1 MSLDFSLAQDHIEVD
16 KVLVKV
22 FDALNS
28 GDAELA
34 LKKLDLFWA
43 RLAVHIRAEHL
54 VLFPAVI
61 ETGSDVTEKV
71 IDLRNDHDFFMKELA
86 DLIKKL
92 RQATDGAEV
101 DLAATASR
109 LGIIKERL
117 EKHNRIEEDDI
128 YPLTASLDRKLFQ
141 QIDAQLQNLPARFV
155 TKDQ

>member
-34 LKKLDLFWA
+34 LKQLDLFWA

-54 VLFPAVI
+54 VLFPAFI
-61 ETGSDVTEKV
+61 ETGGDVTEKV

-86 DLIKKL
+86 DLVKKL

-101 DLAATASR
+101 DLAAIASR

-117 EKHNRIEEDDI
+117 EKHNRIEEAEI
-128 YPLTASLDRKLFQ
+128 YPLAASLDRKLFQ
-141 QIDAQLQNLPARFV
+141 QIDAQLHNLPPRFV
-155 TKDQ
+155 AKDQ